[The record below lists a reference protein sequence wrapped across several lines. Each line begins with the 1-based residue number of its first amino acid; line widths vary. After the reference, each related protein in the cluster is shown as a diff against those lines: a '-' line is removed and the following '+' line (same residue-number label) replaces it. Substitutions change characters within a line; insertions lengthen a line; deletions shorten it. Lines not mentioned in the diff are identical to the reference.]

1 MRNYVCGDQGCNYC
15 FPFSEEEVESNRMR
29 AVEQV
34 CGRSSTIWYPALH
47 PVLILENNLVFKRAT
62 CLKMMFK
69 LNYHFYGFHVIV
81 QQMTWK
87 RFLQGRR
94 GWAGG
99 LERLWK
105 SPGVYESCTDTHLC
119 RIFILTHL
127 KTFCR
132 LITHQILK

>member
-47 PVLILENNLVFKRAT
+47 PVLILENNLVSKRAT

-69 LNYHFYGFHVIV
+69 LNS
-81 QQMTWK
+81 
-87 RFLQGRR
+87 FLWLPRHCVVDDMEEVPLGTERLGRR
-94 GWAGG
+94 PRKT
-99 LERLWK
+99 LEISRCL
-105 SPGVYESCTDTHLC
+105 
-119 RIFILTHL
+119 
-127 KTFCR
+127 
-132 LITHQILK
+132 